1 MALRTAGLLPIWRWG
16 STNTGLGLG
25 STAGHSPSP
34 HQVAGTKTCKGVA
47 MQKVER
53 HIKRTITKLA
63 KRLNPDEE

>member
-1 MALRTAGLLPIWRWG
+1 MAGLFCVR
-16 STNTGLGLG
+16 
-25 STAGHSPSP
+25 
-34 HQVAGTKTCKGVA
+34 AGTKTCKGVA